1 MSQKQPDPEDQYVP
15 SARSFRQMS
24 GKAVGVYP
32 TPWPVINWDSPM
44 LKRFKVVITKANEAK
59 AETIMFDGNEFDVTY
74 ALYLIEYL
82 ETKIKP

>member
-1 MSQKQPDPEDQYVP
+1 
-15 SARSFRQMS
+15 
-24 GKAVGVYP
+24 
-32 TPWPVINWDSPM
+32 M